1 MCCCFYLFVCCSILI
16 AKLVQVSN
24 LIEKVR
30 ETTASGSELK
40 LPLVRIKVTQEL
52 LMAPFAPQDRIER
65 VELFIRWITLAS
77 R

>member
-1 MCCCFYLFVCCSILI
+1 MFVVYVLLFLPIVCCSILI

-30 ETTASGSELK
+30 ETIASRSEPK

-52 LMAPFAPQDRIER
+52 LIAPFAPQR
-65 VELFIRWITLAS
+65 S
-77 R
+77 Y